1 MAQTCNQKIL
11 VKPLIH
17 KALIIK
23 NYFVFILPEEP
34 EELEDELVEEPRE
47 LVSDSLVELASD
59 SLNTLC

>member
-1 MAQTCNQKIL
+1 ML

-17 KALIIK
+17 EALIIK

-59 SLNTLC
+59 LLDTLCWSKSDL

>member
-1 MAQTCNQKIL
+1 ML

-23 NYFVFILPEEP
+23 NYFVFILPEES
-34 EELEDELVEEPRE
+34 EEFEDELVKEPCD

-59 SLNTLC
+59 SLNTLCWSKLDL